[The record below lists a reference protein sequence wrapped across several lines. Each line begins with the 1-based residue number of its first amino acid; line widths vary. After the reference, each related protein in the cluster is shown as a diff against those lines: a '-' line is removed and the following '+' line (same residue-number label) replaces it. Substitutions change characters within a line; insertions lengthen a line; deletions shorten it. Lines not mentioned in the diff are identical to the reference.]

1 MKITTEDLGQR
12 QVRLTIEVDEERV
25 ERALHGVARR
35 LSREYNFPG
44 FRRGRAPYHI
54 ILGRFGREALLREV
68 LDDLGQEVVEEALE
82 REALELYSAGELE
95 EVQLDPLVFKL
106 RLPLQPRVDLGAYR
120 ELRVEPPVV
129 SVDEAEIDAELERL
143 RQASAILEPAGDRPA
158 QVGDWVSL
166 DVSATVDGKPYIH
179 KEAFNTVLDAENDSF
194 IPGFVGQIPGMRA
207 GEEKSF
213 TLALSAEGEA
223 GEDQVEQEAA
233 FTVRLREV
241 RSRTLPGLD
250 DDLART
256 VGDFDTLEELRQEI
270 LRQIEE
276 RAQRE
281 ADQSNSAEVLEAL
294 VAGATIEYPPDLIE
308 DQVERMVKRLEG
320 RLKDQGL
327 TLDDFFK
334 LSGQTAVAYR
344 ESLRPEAERDVRLG
358 LTLGELARQEKLDV
372 GEDEVGRHIALVS
385 AAYGER
391 AGEVQQML
399 SSAEGVRSITNELL
413 SDKAI
418 QRLVAIARG
427 EALPLEGEE
436 GESVAEPEGVP
447 SEIGTIAAEALE
459 RVAEEPAGMKAS
471 QGQGEEAEAFSG
483 AEPSEPDVEAD

>member
-1 MKITTEDLGQR
+1 LKITTEDLGQR

-25 ERALHGVARR
+25 ERALQGVARR
-35 LSREYNFPG
+35 LSREHSFPG
-44 FRRGRAPYHI
+44 FRRGRAPYHV
-54 ILGRFGREALLREV
+54 ILGRFGREVLLREV

-95 EVQLDPLVFKL
+95 EVQLDPLLLKL
-106 RLPLQPRVDLGAYR
+106 RLPLRPSVDLGAYR

-129 SVDEAEIDAELERL
+129 SVDEAEIDTELERL

-158 QVGDWVSL
+158 QMGDWVSL
-166 DVSATVDGKPYIH
+166 DVSAAEGGEPYILE
-179 KEAFNTVLDAENDSF
+179 EAFSAVLDAENDSF
-194 IPGFVGQIPGMRA
+194 APGFSGQVLGMRA

-213 TLALSAEGEA
+213 ALTLSGAEEA
-223 GEDQVEQEAA
+223 GEEPVEREMV

-270 LRQIEE
+270 RRRLEE
-276 RAQRE
+276 RAQLE
-281 ADQSNSAEVLEAL
+281 ADQSYGEEVLEAL
-294 VAGATIEYPPDLIE
+294 VAGATIAYPPDLIN

-334 LSGQTAVAYR
+334 LSGQTEEAYR
-344 ESLRPEAERDVRLG
+344 ESLRPQAERDLRLSMA
-358 LTLGELARQEKLDV
+358 LGELARLEKLDV
-372 GEDEVGRHIALVS
+372 AEDEVDRHIALVS
-385 AAYGER
+385 ATWGER
-391 AGEVQQML
+391 AGEVQRML
-399 SSAEGVRSITNELL
+399 SSPEGVRSIANDLL

-418 QRLVAIARG
+418 QCLVAIARG
-427 EALPLEGEE
+427 EAPPLEGEE
-436 GESVAEPEGVP
+436 GEPVAEPEGVP
-447 SEIGTIAAEALE
+447 SEIGAIAAEALE